1 MLILQSLL
9 YAKMLKRKELKE
21 NNKVYK
27 ANLNNVNKVRHK
39 NLQKLQNGNSDLKS
53 KLHQQLS

>member
-1 MLILQSLL
+1 
-9 YAKMLKRKELKE
+9 MLKRKELKE